1 MKKKKEKRRRQ
12 HHKFFFK
19 KKHKKKAG
27 EIQWYRKTDG
37 EKKEERGQRDDA
49 DKEKEARGRQ
59 GESEAEKQMAAE
71 RRQIETCWD
80 SQRGTA
86 GSMESQKNV
95 SGKGREGAG
104 GREGKTGQRERG
116 CR

>member
-1 MKKKKEKRRRQ
+1 MEKRKRSEDNVMEQTKRKRQ
-12 HHKFFFK
+12 
-19 KKHKKKAG
+19 
-27 EIQWYRKTDG
+27 
-37 EKKEERGQRDDA
+37 EE
-49 DKEKEARGRQ
+49 GRQ

-95 SGKGREGAG
+95 SGKGREEAR
-104 GREGKTGQRERG
+104 GREGKAGQRARMSLSKLHRLFVG
-116 CR
+116 FFSVLSSFL